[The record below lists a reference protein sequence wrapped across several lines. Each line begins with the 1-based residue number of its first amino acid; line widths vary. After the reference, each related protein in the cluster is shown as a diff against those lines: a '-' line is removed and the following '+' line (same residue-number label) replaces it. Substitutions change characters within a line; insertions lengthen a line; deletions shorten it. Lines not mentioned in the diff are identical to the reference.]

1 MKKVTISLP
10 EKMVKEVDDLAAFM
24 EKEEF
29 WTKAITWRN
38 VISKGLAYFKEMET
52 KSPSIKKKI

>member
-10 EKMVKEVDDLAAFM
+10 ENLIKEVDDLAAFM

-29 WTKAITWRN
+29 WNKAITWRN
-38 VISKGLAYFKEMET
+38 VISKGLAYFKESESKNSST
-52 KSPSIKKKI
+52 KKN